1 MIYHTKKSKIRQV
14 FIDTTSVTNISFAKW
29 FKLRRILVDATQ
41 SEIAKE
47 LGVRSQTISN
57 WENGISTPSLNPEQT
72 LKLCSILR
80 VSLEDLVKG
89 FLGKG
94 SLDKK

>member
-47 LGVRSQTISN
+47 LGVRPQTISN
-57 WENGISTPSLNPEQT
+57 WENGISSPSLNPEQT
-72 LKLCSILR
+72 LKLCSILK

-94 SLDKK
+94 LIDK